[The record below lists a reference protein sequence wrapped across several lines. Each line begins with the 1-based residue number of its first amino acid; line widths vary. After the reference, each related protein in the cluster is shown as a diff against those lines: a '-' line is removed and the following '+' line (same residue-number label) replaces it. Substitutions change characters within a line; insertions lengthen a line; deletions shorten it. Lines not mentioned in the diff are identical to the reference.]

1 MGRKRQDICDIC
13 HNPATLVAD
22 TGMCGSCCFGEASML
37 EPAFTHI
44 GVHEGITL
52 AQMDAVLKP
61 EKGWTRYNNQGREY
75 VYEYCVPNS
84 NIRIKVNSGIDVK
97 QGTMDVP
104 GLDSIRMYAIR
115 YVPALS
121 GGAKQVVGLCK
132 AMRTK
137 TGKGWEDRL
146 RKMYVDVLQI
156 AKKNNRRCGS
166 LSKR

>member
-1 MGRKRQDICDIC
+1 MKNKRQDICDIC
-13 HNPATLVAD
+13 HNPAKLVAD

-37 EPAFTHI
+37 EPAFTHV
-44 GVHEGITL
+44 GSHQCITL

-61 EKGWTRYNNQGREY
+61 EKGWTRYNSQGREY

-84 NIRIKVNSGIDVK
+84 SIRIKVMSGIDVK
-97 QGTMDVP
+97 IGTMDVP

-115 YVPALS
+115 YVPALN
-121 GGAKQVVGLCK
+121 GKPKQVLGLCK
-132 AMRTK
+132 AIRTK

-146 RKMYVDVLQI
+146 RQMYAEVLRI
-156 AKKNNRRCGS
+156 SKKNNQRSGG